1 MLDLVLEYCGQ
12 EIISQFQIFHPMM
25 KRKFET
31 QLLTLDKYLN
41 LYVPAVDWLLH
52 GTLNSNKCKDT
63 LLDEL
68 LQKCEDMENKYVKNN
83 HLVKLK

>member
-1 MLDLVLEYCGQ
+1 
-12 EIISQFQIFHPMM
+12 MM

-83 HLVKLK
+83 HFVKLTTLAMKL